1 MRDKYPN
8 KKMSEIYGAEH
19 LLRLFVRLPYLL
31 AQTTLDES
39 EMTHIQAKLGEFLKY
54 VAYHLF
60 VCPHV
65 LLTRYPRICWRCRF
79 LQKHHSQFFMSEYVP
94 MSEEYHKQIEAPG
107 AVAAGDLLPL
117 KT

>member
-60 VCPHV
+60 VCRV
-65 LLTRYPRICWRCRF
+65 TYALSTICWRCRF